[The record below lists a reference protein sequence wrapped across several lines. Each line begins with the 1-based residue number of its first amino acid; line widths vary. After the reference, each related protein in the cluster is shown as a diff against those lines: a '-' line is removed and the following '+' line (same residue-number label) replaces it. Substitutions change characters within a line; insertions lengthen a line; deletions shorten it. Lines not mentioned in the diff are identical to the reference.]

1 MKKDLQHFGGAW
13 TQEKLRLLE
22 KYLKAYTKILDNT
35 PYRFAYIDAF
45 AGTGYSR
52 KAKILDNHSLTLKF
66 GDDEQKLLDGSAR
79 IALGVKPLFN
89 KYIFIEKDIRRYR
102 ELTKLK
108 KEFPELSDRIAPTH
122 RDANEYLL
130 EICQK
135 NWTKRRAVVFLD
147 PFGMEVK
154 WGTIEALGETQAIDL
169 WLLFPL
175 GQAINRLLRR
185 DAKIN
190 SAIKSRLDDC
200 FGTTGWYEHFYRIYQ
215 ENALF
220 GKQLKIRKI
229 ADFNS
234 ISTFFIERL
243 RTVFADVSTNPR
255 PLYNSRKSPLFLLCF
270 AAGNKKGA
278 PTAIKIADD
287 ILRKL

>member
-1 MKKDLQHFGGAW
+1 M
-13 TQEKLRLLE
+13 
-22 KYLKAYTKILDNT
+22 
-35 PYRFAYIDAF
+35 
-45 AGTGYSR
+45 
-52 KAKILDNHSLTLKF
+52 
-66 GDDEQKLLDGSAR
+66 
-79 IALGVKPLFN
+79 
-89 KYIFIEKDIRRYR
+89 
-102 ELTKLK
+102 
-108 KEFPELSDRIAPTH
+108 
-122 RDANEYLL
+122 
-130 EICQK
+130 
-135 NWTKRRAVVFLD
+135 VFLD